1 MKKIKKY
8 LPFVTLALAAI
19 LFIMYKAGAN
29 PYAFGAVLFIFVIF
43 QIVINVKRMS
53 EINAGRESDLKFERA
68 AKVLGIIAG
77 LIIYIFTVF
86 VLVLLG
92 LLMAASAS
100 GDEEL
105 IWKVYGII
113 SALQNTK
120 YYITGTLFIIYLARY
135 FVLFAGQRGL
145 DGTQKAD
152 KGAWIKAEKRR
163 SLIYAMIILL
173 AMAGLSYLKTGI

>member
-8 LPFVTLALAAI
+8 LPFIALVLAAL

-43 QIVINVKRMS
+43 QIVVSIKRMS

-68 AKVLGIIAG
+68 AKILGITAG
-77 LIIYIFTVF
+77 LLIYVFTVF

-100 GDEEL
+100 GDEAL
-105 IWKVYGII
+105 IWNVYGII
-113 SALQNTK
+113 SALQNAK
-120 YYITGTLFIIYLARY
+120 YYITGILFIIYLTRY
-135 FVLFAGQRGL
+135 FVLVSGFKTL
-145 DGTQKAD
+145 NDTQKSD

-163 SLIYAMIILL
+163 SLIYAAIIFL
-173 AMAGLSYLKTGI
+173 AMAGLFYLKAGV